1 MDNLLRT
8 IILMATAV
16 ASGVSAHAG
25 EIAIVNPSFE
35 SQIFADGQENINSVN
50 GWVGG
55 GSWFHVSNPQDDR
68 FDGTSEGSVLPNP
81 IDGLNIVGLNT
92 GTALYQDLEA
102 VVQPKASYKLT
113 LMGGHR
119 RGVPFG
125 TPSISLIA
133 GGEVLAEAVATA
145 PDDGKFSSFE
155 LSYEAPESGGVV
167 GQTLRI
173 QIKSVGADAQSWF
186 DGVKLSVAL
195 PPPPSGTIA
204 IANHSFEEPVLAD
217 GTFNLN
223 DTPGWVGSGI
233 RWHVA
238 NPNNGWFAGTSSGDP
253 ATNPIDG
260 SNIGGINTGATIA
273 QDLTATLQPGLT
285 YTLNMLVGQRIGV
298 PFGTPKVSLMAGGQ
312 VLAEAVPV
320 APASGTFAV
329 FQLTFDSPPTGDVLG
344 QPLRIQISSSGANAQ
359 AWIDNLQLAYA
370 PTPPPPPGPEIVI
383 ANHSFEA
390 PVQPDGLYTINNVPG
405 WVGTGTFHV
414 ANPRNDWFGGTSE
427 GSSANPIDGANI
439 AGINVGGRIY
449 QDVTAVLRPGV
460 TYSLSMLVGQRIGVP
475 FGNPQI
481 RLIAGGQVLA
491 DTAPVAPA
499 SGSFTEAGLTYDSPA
514 EGDALGQPLRIEITS
529 AGRDAQVWIDDVVLT
544 VGPTPPPPP
553 GPEIAIANHSFEE
566 PVLADGQFNI
576 NDTPGWVGTGPR
588 FHVAN
593 PRNDWFAGTTDGSP
607 VNPIDG
613 SNIGGINVGTTLHQ
627 DLAETLRASVTYKL
641 TMLVGKRNG
650 APFGTPTVSLI
661 AGGVVLAEATPPAPD
676 VGTLAPFELTYNSPE
691 SGDLIGQTLRIQ
703 LRSAG
708 ADAQAWFDDL
718 KLTVGPTL
726 PPPPPS
732 GPDIAIANHSFEN
745 PVLGDGLYTINNTPG
760 WTGSGTWWH
769 VANPRN
775 DWFVGTSGAGGG
787 SNPIDGANAA
797 GLNTGA
803 TIYQELV
810 DTVQAGVGYKLAM
823 LVGHRSGVPF
833 GRPTVSLMA
842 GDQVLAEA
850 VPLPPSDGTFAPFEL
865 AFNSPDSGGVVG
877 QKLAIRISSSGRDS
891 QAWFDSLKL
900 TLGPKLP
907 PPPNN
912 IAPVAKAVIS
922 PLFTVWPDQTNLMV
936 IAVDGESAE
945 VVFDATLSFD
955 ADGDALSYYWTVN
968 DEGSPFANTVVA
980 TNSLQV
986 GSPLVT
992 LLVFDGKAENSEM
1005 LQVEVID
1012 LSEALDEIYGA
1023 IIESELLRKDKRPL
1037 LATLGSAMDGFDA
1050 GRLKAGAATLRA
1062 FQQKVRAQAS
1072 AQFPELAQRLVD
1084 AANQIITAVEVYRA
1098 NHDDPPKRDL
1108 KRDHE

>member
-1 MDNLLRT
+1 MDSLLRT
-8 IILMATAV
+8 IIV
-16 ASGVSAHAG
+16 ASAIASCTPMEGASI
-25 EIAIVNPSFE
+25 EIINPSFE
-35 SQIFADGQENINSVN
+35 VQSFGDGQENVNSVT

-55 GSWFHVSNPQDDR
+55 GTWFHVSNPQDDR

-92 GTALYQDLEA
+92 GTTLYQDLQA
-102 VVQPKASYKLT
+102 VVLPKASYKLT
-113 LMGGHR
+113 LKVGHR

-125 TPSISLIA
+125 TPTISLIA
-133 GGEVLAEAVATA
+133 GGEVLAEAVAA
-145 PDDGKFSSFE
+145 EPDDGKFSPFE
-155 LSYEAPESGGVV
+155 LTYEAPESGGVV

-173 QIKSVGADAQSWF
+173 QITSVGADAQSWF

-195 PPPPSGTIA
+195 PPPPNGTIA

-238 NPNNGWFAGTSSGDP
+238 NPNNGWFPGTSSGDAAP
-253 ATNPIDG
+253 NPIDG

-273 QDLTATLQPGLT
+273 QDLTAILQPGLT

-320 APASGTFAV
+320 APASGTFAA

-359 AWIDNLQLAYA
+359 AWIDNLQLGYA
-370 PTPPPPPGPEIVI
+370 PTPTPPPGPEIVI

-390 PVQPDGLYTINNVPG
+390 PAQADGNYTINNVPG
-405 WVGTGTFHV
+405 WIGTGTFHV
-414 ANPRNDWFGGTSE
+414 ANPQDDWFGGTSE
-427 GSSANPIDGANI
+427 GSSANPIDGSNI

-449 QDVTAVLRPGV
+449 QDLTAVLRPGV

-491 DTAPVAPA
+491 ETAPVATA
-499 SGSFTEAGLTYDSPA
+499 SGSFSEVGLTYDSPA
-514 EGDALGQPLRIEITS
+514 EGETLGQPLRIEVTS
-529 AGRDAQVWIDDVVLT
+529 AGRDAQVWIDNVVLT

-566 PVLADGQFNI
+566 PVLADGQYNI
-576 NDTPGWVGTGPR
+576 NDTPGWVGVGPR

-593 PRNDWFAGTTDGSP
+593 PQNDWFVGTSADSTE
-607 VNPIDG
+607 NPIDG
-613 SNIGGINVGTTLHQ
+613 SNIGGLNVGTTLYQ
-627 DLAETLRASVTYKL
+627 DLTNVVKAGVTYRL
-641 TMLVGKRNG
+641 TMLVGHRNG
-650 APFGTPTVSLI
+650 APFGTPAVSLLG
-661 AGGVVLAEATPPAPD
+661 GGVVLAQATPPAPG
-676 VGTLAPFELTYNSPE
+676 VGTFVPFELTYNSPE
-691 SGDLIGQTLRIQ
+691 SGDEIGQTLRIQ
-703 LRSAG
+703 LQSIGDA
-708 ADAQAWFDDL
+708 AQAWFDDI
-718 KLTVGPTL
+718 KLTVVPTL
-726 PPPPPS
+726 PPPPPPT
-732 GPDIAIANHSFEN
+732 PDVAIANHSFEN
-745 PVLGDGLYTINNTPG
+745 PVVGDGSYTINNMPG

-769 VANPRN
+769 VANPGN
-775 DWFVGTSGAGGG
+775 DWFSGTSAGSAGP
-787 SNPIDGANAA
+787 NPIDGANAA

-803 TIYQELV
+803 AIYQELV
-810 DTVQAGVGYKLAM
+810 DTVKAGVGYKLTM
-823 LVGHRSGVPF
+823 LVGHRRGVPF

-842 GDQVLAEA
+842 GEQVLTEGI
-850 VPLPPSDGTFAPFEL
+850 PLPPSDGTFAPFEL
-865 AFNSPDSGGVVG
+865 TWNSPDAGGVVG
-877 QKLAIRISSSGRDS
+877 QKLAIRIVSTGRDA
-891 QAWFDSLKL
+891 QAWFDNLKL
-900 TLGPKLP
+900 TIGPKFP

-912 IAPVAKAVIS
+912 TAPLAKAVIS

-936 IAVDGESAE
+936 IAVNGESAK
-945 VVFDATLSFD
+945 VVFDATLSSD
-955 ADGDALSYYWTVN
+955 ADGDALSYYWTVD
-968 DEGSPFANTVVA
+968 DEGSPFANTVMA

-992 LLVFDGKAENSEM
+992 LLVSDGQSENSEQ

-1012 LSEALDEIYGA
+1012 LTEALDEVYGA

-1037 LATLGSAMDGFDA
+1037 LTTLGSAMDAFDA
-1050 GRLKAGAATLRA
+1050 GQLKAGTAKLRA

-1084 AANQIITAVEVYRA
+1084 AAGQIITAVEAYRA

-1108 KRDHE
+1108 KRGHE

>member
-1 MDNLLRT
+1 MENVYRTALLAFA
-8 IILMATAV
+8 I
-16 ASGVSAHAG
+16 ASGTSLVAAEI
-25 EIAIVNPSFE
+25 EIANASFE
-35 SQIFADGQENINSVN
+35 AQTFLDGQENVN
-50 GWVGG
+50 DVTGWIGS

-68 FDGTSEGSVLPNP
+68 FDGTSEGSALPNP

-92 GTALYQDLEA
+92 GTTLYQDLEA
-102 VVQPKASYKLT
+102 VVVPKASYKLT
-113 LMGGHR
+113 LLVGHR
-119 RGVPFG
+119 SGVPFG
-125 TPSISLIA
+125 TPTVSLIA

-155 LSYEAPESGGVV
+155 LTYAAPESGAVV

-173 QIKSVGADAQSWF
+173 QITSVGADAQSWF
-186 DGVKLSVAL
+186 DGVKLSAEL

-204 IANHSFEEPVLAD
+204 IANHSFEEPELGDSAYTV
-217 GTFNLN
+217 N
-223 DTPGWVGSGI
+223 DTPGWVGLGTW
-233 RWHVA
+233 WHVA
-238 NPNNGWFAGTSSGDP
+238 NPNNGWFPGTSFGDE
-253 ATNPIDG
+253 AANPIDG

-285 YTLNMLVGQRIGV
+285 YTLKMLVGQRIGV
-298 PFGTPKVSLMAGGQ
+298 PFGTPTVSLMAGGQ
-312 VLAEAVPV
+312 VMAEAIPV
-320 APASGTFAV
+320 APASGTFAA

-359 AWIDNLQLAYA
+359 AWIDNLQLGYA

-383 ANHSFEA
+383 ANHSFET
-390 PVQPDGLYTINNVPG
+390 PVQADGVYTINNVPG
-405 WVGTGTFHV
+405 WIGTGTFHV
-414 ANPRNDWFGGTSE
+414 ANPRDDWFGDTSE
-427 GSSANPIDGANI
+427 GSVSNPIDGANI
-439 AGINVGGRIY
+439 AGINVGGAIY
-449 QDVTAVLRPGV
+449 QDLTAVLRPGV
-460 TYSLSMLVGQRIGVP
+460 TYTLKMLVGQRIGVP
-475 FGNPQI
+475 FGNPHI

-491 DTAPVAPA
+491 ETAPVAPDF
-499 SGSFTEAGLTYDSPA
+499 GSFTEAGLTYDSPA
-514 EGDALGQPLRIEITS
+514 EGEVLGQPLRIEITS
-529 AGRDAQVWIDDVVLT
+529 AGRDAQVWIDNVVLT

-553 GPEIAIANHSFEE
+553 GPEIAIVNHSFEE
-566 PVLADGQFNI
+566 PVLVDGQFNI

-593 PRNDWFAGTTDGSP
+593 PRDDWFAGTTDGSP
-607 VNPIDG
+607 ENPIDG

-627 DLAETLRASVTYKL
+627 DLAETLRAGVTYKL
-641 TMLVGKRNG
+641 TMLVGQRNG

-661 AGGVVLAEATPPAPD
+661 AGEVVLAEATPTAPD
-676 VGTLAPFELTYNSPE
+676 VGTFAPFELSYNSPE
-691 SGDLIGQTLRIQ
+691 SGDVIGQTLRIQ

-708 ADAQAWFDDL
+708 TDAQAWFDDL

-726 PPPPPS
+726 PPPPPP

-745 PVLGDGLYTINNTPG
+745 PVLGDGMYTVNNTPG

-775 DWFVGTSGAGGG
+775 DWFNGTGGSGGE
-787 SNPIDGANAA
+787 SNPIDGANVA

-810 DTVQAGVGYKLAM
+810 ATVQAGVGYRLSM

-842 GDQVLAEA
+842 GEQVLAEA
-850 VPLPPSDGTFAPFEL
+850 VPLPPSDGSFAPFEL
-865 AFNSPDSGGVVG
+865 TWNSPDSDGVVG
-877 QKLAIRISSSGRDS
+877 QKLAIRISSSGRDA
-891 QAWFDSLKL
+891 QAWFDNLKL
-900 TLGPKLP
+900 SVGPKLP

-912 IAPVAKAVIS
+912 TAPVAQAVIS
-922 PLFTVWPDQTNLMV
+922 PLFTVWPDQTNFMV
-936 IAVDGESAE
+936 ISVDGEFAD

-955 ADGDALSYYWTVN
+955 ADGDALSYFWTVD

-980 TNSLQV
+980 TNSLPV

-992 LLVFDGKAENSEM
+992 LLVFDGKAESSEM

-1012 LSEALDEIYGA
+1012 LTEALDEIYGV

-1037 LATLGSAMDGFDA
+1037 LTTLGSAMDAFDA
-1050 GRLKAGAATLRA
+1050 GQLKAGAAKLRA
-1062 FQQKVRAQAS
+1062 FQQKVRAQVKG
-1072 AQFPELAQRLVD
+1072 QFPELAQRLVD
-1084 AANQIITAVEVYRA
+1084 AAGQIIAAVEAYRA
-1098 NHDDPPKRDL
+1098 DHDDPPKRDI
-1108 KRDHE
+1108 KRDHQ